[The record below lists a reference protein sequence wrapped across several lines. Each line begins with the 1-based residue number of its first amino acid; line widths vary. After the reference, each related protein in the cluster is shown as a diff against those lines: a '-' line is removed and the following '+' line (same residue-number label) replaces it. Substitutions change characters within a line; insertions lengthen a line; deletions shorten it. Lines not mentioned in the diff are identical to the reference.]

1 MKKKYVLHAWAHAHA
16 ADANIANAYAADMHM
31 NNAHAADAADAH
43 ATNVGINMHACRECI
58 AASCAE

>member
-16 ADANIANAYAADMHM
+16 ADANIANAYAADIHM
-31 NNAHAADAADAH
+31 NNAH